1 MNYSS
6 IGILGA
12 NGRLGSELRLRGF
25 RPLDC
30 DITDHNAV
38 DALINPQS
46 GLKAVINCAAY
57 TDVDGCELEENQR
70 KVMLVHFSGVSNV
83 AFACR
88 ESGIHLYHLSTDY
101 IFAGKRGP
109 YTEEHEIPED
119 EDAPVNYYGL
129 SKLASEAVLTILMT
143 DIPHT
148 IIRTTGLYGG
158 VSGRPDFLSNVI
170 NTLSA
175 GKEMKVTNMLEGNQ
189 TYVPHLAKNI
199 EQLVVRE
206 LKPKII
212 NLGSKEVMSR
222 YQFAFAIASKWGFDT
237 RLLEPVANV
246 NVPGWVAKRPTQAG
260 LVIKLA
266 GEHGQYGIRTY
277 TVQEGLQEAYENWNS
292 NRTVQ

>member
-12 NGRLGSELRLRGF
+12 NGRLGSELRFRGF
-25 RPLDC
+25 RPLEC
-30 DITDHNAV
+30 DITDPQAV
-38 DALINPQS
+38 DAVINPDA

-57 TDVDGCELEENQR
+57 TDVDGCEQPGNQHNA
-70 KVMLVHFSGVSNV
+70 MLVNFNAISNI

-88 ESGIHLYHLSTDY
+88 ESGVHLYHLSTDY

-109 YTEEHEIPED
+109 YTEEHEIPEE

-129 SKLASEAVLTILMT
+129 SKLGGEAVLLSLMSEV
-143 DIPHT
+143 PYT

-158 VSGRPDFLSNVI
+158 ISGRPDFLSNVI
-170 NTLSA
+170 KTLSA
-175 GKEMKVTNMLEGNQ
+175 GNMMKVTNTLIGNQ

-206 LKPKII
+206 LKPRII

-222 YQFAFAIASKWGFDT
+222 YQFAFAIASKWGLDT

-246 NVPGWVAKRPTQAG
+246 DVPGWIAKRPTQAG
-260 LVIKLA
+260 LVVDRA
-266 GEHGQYGIRTY
+266 GERGKYGIRTY
-277 TVQEGLQEAYENWNS
+277 TVQEGLQEAYEHWNS
-292 NRTVQ
+292 NRTV